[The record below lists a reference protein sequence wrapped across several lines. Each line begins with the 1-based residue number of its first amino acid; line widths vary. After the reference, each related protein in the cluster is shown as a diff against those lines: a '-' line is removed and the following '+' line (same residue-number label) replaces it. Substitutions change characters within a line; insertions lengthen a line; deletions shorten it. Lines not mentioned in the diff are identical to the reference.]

1 MVDKVKDKFNV
12 ITSILSLIAVIMSG
26 IAFVKGNQKPPVE
39 LTDVQ
44 YVMYLGLPEKNED
57 GTDFTDEQAKD
68 LLETI
73 LVRHFSGYTIQ
84 NALGGWTEE
93 DGAYDHEN
101 TLVIYL
107 SDTDEESVKAAADE
121 LLKEF
126 DQKTILIQ
134 TNLTVTEFY
143 SGEKAKKE

>member
-1 MVDKVKDKFNV
+1 M
-12 ITSILSLIAVIMSG
+12 
-26 IAFVKGNQKPPVE
+26 
-39 LTDVQ
+39 
-44 YVMYLGLPEKNED
+44 D

>member
-1 MVDKVKDKFNV
+1 MVEKVKEKFNV
-12 ITSILSLIAVIMSG
+12 ITSILSLVAVIMSG

-39 LTDVQ
+39 PTDVQ
-44 YVMYLGLPEKNED
+44 YVMYLGLPAENED
-57 GTDFTDEQAKD
+57 GSEFTDKQAKD

-93 DGAYDHEN
+93 DGTYDHEN

-126 DQKTILIQ
+126 DQHSILIQ
-134 TNLTVTEFY
+134 TNLTITEFY
-143 SGEKAKKE
+143 SGKDAK